1 MEKANK
7 MVGTMERDKLIYDM
21 THPIDAKV
29 IKIKISAKAD
39 GKIKRG
45 QVIDF
50 KEDAYS
56 IHSADG
62 EVSVIAAEDVEYTS
76 TDTEIM
82 VPVYIS
88 GTFRASEVIAD
99 PELTDKDMEKLRGK
113 GIYLK

>member
-21 THPIDAKV
+21 THPFDAKAV
-29 IKIKISAKAD
+29 TVTISVKAD

-50 KEDAYS
+50 KEDAHS

-62 EVSVIAAEDVEYTS
+62 EASMIAAEDVEYAS
-76 TDTEIM
+76 TDTEIT

-99 PELTDKDMEKLRGK
+99 PELTDKDMEKLREK